1 MSYVAE
7 PYLYVTDQIL
17 TALTG
22 GVGRESHRFF
32 AGANSFSFEFG
43 ADVVITES
51 VRVIGQASQS
61 FFSFQEGRDF
71 TIDDG
76 DGLLRFKEDK
86 KTKGQP
92 DSKATWPDEGSEFFV
107 SYYHS
112 ESGKAPLTDRNVGS
126 LTRTMAESFA
136 RELAVLRKQLELVY
150 KSGFVDTA
158 EGVALDMIVALLGLS
173 RKSREY
179 AAGSVRFFRETSAPA
194 DIYIPD
200 GTRVS
205 TDVNPPVSFV
215 TSIAKTLR
223 RGQLSVE
230 LEVLAEVK
238 GTVGV
243 VAAKAITV
251 INQPIL
257 GITGVTNDAPT
268 VFGGAGESDVE
279 LRARAKKVVE
289 RAGKATPRAIINALT
304 ELEGLKENDIKVVEE
319 LHLRP
324 GVVQVF
330 VARNPND
337 QLLAK
342 NVQEKILDSRAA
354 GIRVEHNLQVALP
367 QKPNDRLPI
376 FEGRDDLEAVTF
388 PPDQNFALPMT
399 CDVLVFPDNPRLT
412 GIEKTALTQAVRG
425 AVVAYIA
432 ASAIGGTIVYNQLVA
447 DIMALP
453 GVLDIILDIR
463 AKVDPS
469 GKGKKNLQVPD
480 GRRAV
485 IAPVDEERDITVHF
499 IGEVNFDFQIKVT
512 LKGAG
517 TLTDAE
523 KEIRQ
528 KLIEFFA
535 GSPAAVESSTLM
547 TNLGVSDFFDISQSA
562 DLKWTVE
569 YDQAGLVVHE
579 QGGDDAST
587 SIAPGDRAILR
598 ELKVEAAPD
607 ARVDEI

>member
-1 MSYVAE
+1 MV
-7 PYLYVTDQIL
+7 
-17 TALTG
+17 
-22 GVGRESHRFF
+22 
-32 AGANSFSFEFG
+32 
-43 ADVVITES
+43 
-51 VRVIGQASQS
+51 
-61 FFSFQEGRDF
+61 
-71 TIDDG
+71 
-76 DGLLRFKEDK
+76 
-86 KTKGQP
+86 
-92 DSKATWPDEGSEFFV
+92 
-107 SYYHS
+107 
-112 ESGKAPLTDRNVGS
+112 
-126 LTRTMAESFA
+126 
-136 RELAVLRKQLELVY
+136 
-150 KSGFVDTA
+150 
-158 EGVALDMIVALLGLS
+158 VALLGLS

-179 AAGSVRFFRETSAPA
+179 AAGKVRFFRETSAPA

-215 TSIAKTLR
+215 TTAAKTLR

-230 LEVLAEVK
+230 VDVLAEVK
-238 GTVGV
+238 GTAGV
-243 VAAKAITV
+243 VAAKTITV

-330 VARNPND
+330 VARQPTTD
-337 QLLAK
+337 LASG
-342 NVQEKILDSRAA
+342 VQEKILDSRAA
-354 GIRVEHNLQVALP
+354 GIRVEHNLEVIIP

-388 PPDQNFALPMT
+388 PPEENFALPMT

-412 GIEKTALTQAVRG
+412 GTEKTALTQAVRG

-432 ASAIGGTIVYNQLVA
+432 ASSIGGTIVYNQLVA

-453 GVLDIILDIR
+453 GVLDISLDIR

-469 GKGKKNLQVPD
+469 GKAKKNIQVPD

-485 IAPVDEERDITVHF
+485 IAPDDPNDEEQDITVHF
-499 IGEVNFDFQIKVT
+499 TGEVNFDFQIKVT
-512 LKGAG
+512 LKGAA
-517 TLTDAE
+517 TLADAE

-535 GSPAAVESSTLM
+535 GSPAVVESSTLM
-547 TNLGVSDFFDISQSA
+547 TKLGVSDFFQILPG

-569 YDQAGLVVHE
+569 YGLAGLVVHD
-579 QGGDDAST
+579 QGGDGAST
-587 SIAPGDRAILR
+587 SITPGDKPILR
-598 ELKVEAAPD
+598 EVNVKAAPD
-607 ARVDEI
+607 ATEDEI

>member
-51 VRVIGQASQS
+51 VRVIGQASHA

-71 TIDDG
+71 KIDG
-76 DGLLRFKEDK
+76 DGLLRFKEDE
-86 KTKGQP
+86 KTEGQP
-92 DSKATWPDEGSEFFV
+92 DGKATWPDEGSEFFV

-112 ESGKAPLTDRNVGS
+112 ESGKAPLTDRNIGS
-126 LTRTMAESFA
+126 LTRTLAESFA
-136 RELAVLRKQLELVY
+136 RELSVLRKQLELVY

-158 EGVALDMIVALLGLS
+158 EGVPLDMVVALLGLN

-215 TSIAKTLR
+215 TTVAKTLR

-230 LEVLAEVK
+230 LAVSAEVK
-238 GTVGV
+238 GTAGV
-243 VAAKAITV
+243 VAAKTITV

-289 RAGKATPRAIINALT
+289 RAGKATPRAIVNALT

-319 LHLRP
+319 LQLRP

-330 VARNPND
+330 VARQPTD
-337 QLLAK
+337 QVFAK
-342 NVQEKILDSRAA
+342 GVQEKILDSRAA
-354 GIRVEHNLQVALP
+354 GIRVEHNLEVAIP

-376 FEGRDDLEAVTF
+376 FEGRDDLEPVTL
-388 PPDQNFALPMT
+388 PADQNFALEMI
-399 CDVLVFPDNPRLT
+399 CDVLVFPDDPRLT
-412 GIEKTALTQAVRG
+412 GTEKTALTQAVRG

-432 ASAIGGTIVYNQLVA
+432 ASSIGGTIVYNQLVA

-463 AKVDPS
+463 ARDDAS

-485 IAPVDEERDITVHF
+485 IAPVDEEKDITVHF
-499 IGEVNFDFQIKVT
+499 IGEVNFDFRIKVT
-512 LKGAG
+512 LKGTA
-517 TLTDAE
+517 TLANAE

-535 GSPAAVESSTLM
+535 GSPVVVESSTLM
-547 TNLGVSDFFDISQSA
+547 TKFVGSDFFDILQSA
-562 DLKWTVE
+562 DLKWTVD
-569 YDQAGLVVHE
+569 YDQAGLIVHGL
-579 QGGDDAST
+579 GGVNAAT

-598 ELKVEAAPD
+598 EVKVEAAPD

>member
-1 MSYVAE
+1 MSYVSE

-71 TIDDG
+71 TIDG
-76 DGLLRFKEDK
+76 NGFLRFKEDE
-86 KTKGQP
+86 KTEGQP

-126 LTRTMAESFA
+126 LTRTLGESFA
-136 RELAVLRKQLELVY
+136 RELSVLRKQLELVY

-158 EGVALDMIVALLGLS
+158 EGVPLDMVVALLGLS

-215 TSIAKTLR
+215 TTAAKTLR

-238 GTVGV
+238 GTAGV
-243 VAAKAITV
+243 VAAKTITV

-330 VARNPND
+330 VARQPTTG
-337 QLLAK
+337 LATG
-342 NVQEKILDSRAA
+342 VQEKILDSRAA
-354 GIRVEHNLQVALP
+354 GIRVEHNLEMIIP

-388 PPDQNFALPMT
+388 PPALEFALPMI

-412 GIEKTALTQAVRG
+412 GTEKTALTQAVRG

-432 ASAIGGTIVYNQLVA
+432 ASSIGGTIVYNQLVA

-453 GVLDIILDIR
+453 GVLDISLDIR
-463 AKVDPS
+463 ANVDPS
-469 GKGKKNLQVPD
+469 GKAKKNIQVPD

-485 IAPVDEERDITVHF
+485 IAPNDEEKDITVHF

-512 LKGAG
+512 LKGDA
-517 TLTDAE
+517 TLADAE

-528 KLIEFFA
+528 KLIDLFA
-535 GSPAAVESSTLM
+535 GSPAVVESSTLM
-547 TNLGVSDFFDISQSA
+547 TKLGVSDFFQILPA

-569 YDQAGLVVHE
+569 YGLAGLVVHD
-579 QGGDDAST
+579 QGGDGAST
-587 SIAPGDRAILR
+587 RITPGDKPILR
-598 ELKVEAAPD
+598 EVKVD
-607 ARVDEI
+607 KI

>member
-1 MSYVAE
+1 MSYVSE

-43 ADVVITES
+43 PDVVITES

-71 TIDDG
+71 TING
-76 DGLLRFKEDK
+76 DGALRFKKDDEDES
-86 KTKGQP
+86 QP
-92 DSKATWPDEGSEFFV
+92 ATGATWPDEGSEFFV

-126 LTRTMAESFA
+126 LTRTLAESFA
-136 RELAVLRKQLELVY
+136 RELSVLRKQLELVY

-158 EGVALDMIVALLGLS
+158 EGVSLDMVVALLGLS

-215 TSIAKTLR
+215 TTVAKTLR
-223 RGQLSVE
+223 RGQLSIE

-243 VAAKAITV
+243 VAAKTITV

-257 GITGVTNDAPT
+257 GITGVTNDAST

-289 RAGKATPRAIINALT
+289 RAGRATPRAIMNALT

-319 LHLRP
+319 LQLRP

-330 VARNPND
+330 VARQPTP
-337 QLLAK
+337 QLATA
-342 NVQEKILDSRAA
+342 VQEKILDSRAA
-354 GIRVEHNLQVALP
+354 GIRVEHNLAVVLP
-367 QKPNDRLPI
+367 PRLKDNLPAADN
-376 FEGRDDLEAVTF
+376 RDDLITLDVPAGE
-388 PPDQNFALPMT
+388 NFALPMT
-399 CDVLVFPDNPRLT
+399 CDVLIFPDNPRLT
-412 GIEKTALTQAVRG
+412 GVEKTTLTQAVQDAIG
-425 AVVAYIA
+425 AYIA
-432 ASAIGGTIVYNQLVA
+432 VSAIGGTIVYNQLVA
-447 DIMALP
+447 DLMALP
-453 GVLDIILDIR
+453 GILDVILDVR
-463 AKVDPS
+463 VQGDIS
-469 GKGKKNLQVPD
+469 GKGKRNIQVPD
-480 GRRAV
+480 GRRAML
-485 IAPVDEERDITVHF
+485 DDGEKDITVHF
-499 IGEVNFDFQIKVT
+499 IGEVNFDFQIDLT
-512 LKGAG
+512 LKGKI
-517 TLTDAE
+517 TDAA

-528 KLIEFFA
+528 RLIGFFA
-535 GSPAAVESSTLM
+535 GSPSVVSSEALSG
-547 TNLGVSDFFDISQSA
+547 LLRVSDFYEPLEAGAFE
-562 DLKWTVE
+562 WTVE
-569 YDQAGLVVHE
+569 YGQAGLVVHE
-579 QGGDDAST
+579 QGGRNAST
-587 SIAPGDRAILR
+587 KIASGDRPVLRNLALGAI
-598 ELKVEAAPD
+598 A
-607 ARVDEI
+607 